1 MERYITV
8 GELRSLLDTF
18 SDDAFVTVTC
28 ENGGDRHPIRNDQ
41 LYDGVNDGV
50 FRRRYGDP
58 GIDVSFVELWSDE
71 GADISSRYENED
83 DDDE

>member
-18 SDDAFVTVTC
+18 SDDAIVTVTC
-28 ENGGDRHPIRNDQ
+28 ENGGDRHPIRKDQ
-41 LYDGVNDGV
+41 LYDDENNGVL
-50 FRRRYGDP
+50 RHRYGDP
-58 GIDVSFVELWSDE
+58 GDKVTFVELWSDE
-71 GADISSRYENED
+71 GADVSSRYENED